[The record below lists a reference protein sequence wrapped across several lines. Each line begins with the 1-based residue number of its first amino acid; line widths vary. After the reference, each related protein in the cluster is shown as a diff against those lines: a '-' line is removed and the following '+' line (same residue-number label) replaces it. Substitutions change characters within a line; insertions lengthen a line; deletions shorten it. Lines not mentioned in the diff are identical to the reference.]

1 MNEIK
6 PLILDAYHLPSSFVP
21 QEIKEKKIQTDHQEV
36 VLCYPLFDSFDIK
49 KYTEE
54 IKEKRRKHLQKL
66 KTSEIIDILATVA
79 EKWTNPDYPYRQIA
93 EKALPVIT
101 GYDQETIQLEIKT
114 FIRLFLKKNL
124 LRFISSEFG
133 NNGNLLD
140 DFYPQISGGFTKA
153 FGPETIFTV
162 FSGNIPGLQIWAIVM
177 GLLVKSS
184 ILGKLFFSEPL
195 FPVLFVKTIA
205 EIDQTLADTIV
216 LLPWKGGNK
225 DLESASIAASET
237 IVVYGGEKA
246 ASAIRQQV
254 PAHKKFLS
262 YGHKVG
268 FAIIGKE
275 TLTPEYY
282 QDIVKRLVDDI
293 TIYDQQ
299 ACLAPQTVFIENG
312 GQISPKE
319 IAQALAHHLENQEIK
334 RPRAPLSEEESL
346 AIASSRQ
353 TAALAALQHNNTLLL
368 PNENNSPGT
377 VVFHEGAGFSA
388 SPLNRFIHVFA
399 IDDLSNIPKFIKPF
413 APFLQ
418 SVGIAVEP
426 KRLFELSDMLG
437 KFNINRICALG
448 QMNHV
453 SPAWHHDGRFNLIDL
468 VHFTDLER
476 SAEVYCDSFDPDIE

>member
-54 IKEKRRKHLQKL
+54 IKEKRKTHLQKL

-93 EKALPVIT
+93 EKSSSCHYWLRS
-101 GYDQETIQLEIKT
+101 ETIQLEIKT

-184 ILGKLFFSEPL
+184 ILGKLSFSEPL

-299 ACLAPQTVFIENG
+299 ACLASQTVFIENG

-368 PNENNSPGT
+368 PNENNNSGT
-377 VVFHEGAGFSA
+377 VVFHERPGFSA

-399 IDDLSNIPKFIKPF
+399 IDDLSNIPKFIKAF

-426 KRLFELSDMLG
+426 KRLFELSDTLG